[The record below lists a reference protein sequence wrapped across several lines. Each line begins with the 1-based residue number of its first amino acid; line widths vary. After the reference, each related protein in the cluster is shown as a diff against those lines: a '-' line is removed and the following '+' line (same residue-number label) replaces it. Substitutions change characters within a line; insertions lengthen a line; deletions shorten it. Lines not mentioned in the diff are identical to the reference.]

1 MFLKCEPNPHQG
13 GRMTRAVLF
22 EHGAGQRFAID
33 AEVLHKHPELLNEFG
48 SWHGMRFK
56 VLDLLAYGL
65 CFIGGVGT
73 ITVAWWMFFVG
84 LAACVLMLAANR
96 KSAGEVAR
104 NAARAS
110 TDNFLRLH
118 DMGCLWVHY
127 GERA

>member
-22 EHGAGQRFAID
+22 DYTPGQRYAID
-33 AEVLHKHPELLNEFG
+33 AESLHKHPDLLNEFG
-48 SWHGMRFK
+48 AHNGLRFRT
-56 VLDLLAYGL
+56 LDAVAYGL

-96 KSAGEVAR
+96 KSAGEAGR
-104 NAARAS
+104 NAARRS
-110 TDNFLRLH
+110 TDNFRRLH
-118 DMGCLWVHY
+118 ELGCLWLVY
-127 GERA
+127 E